1 MILKTDDK
9 KLDEGN
15 PQHPEFEINNATEY
29 RRYQTKK
36 HPFSEEILSQIKPL
50 YKLDNYHGIL
60 ALLQNYLIVGATIGG
75 MLFLWNLSGTWTIV
89 FYPLAV
95 FIIGSR
101 QRAFATLLHEASHGV
116 LAKNK
121 TLNFTLA
128 TYPSAYLVLQTFYRY
143 KKSHCQEHHRYL
155 GDIEND
161 PDLRYYVSQ
170 GLLEIKSEKEFF
182 KKYLLPN
189 WLFLKLPYNF
199 WYLLKNRLLVPDF
212 KSQPQKI
219 KQEYFKFMVLWGAI
233 LATLTITGTWIYF
246 LLFWVIPML
255 TTFQALNCTI
265 EVCEHYPLVIHS
277 NREIYMTRN
286 RNGNW
291 LEKSFT
297 GMHEENYHLIHHL
310 FTGIPFWNLK
320 KAHAILLQDSEYRFI
335 DRRSGGI
342 ITKSQIG
349 SKTIIEGMFE
359 LLYHPKEYVKDTSE
373 SVPVK

>member
-1 MILKTDDK
+1 MILDTDHK
-9 KLDEGN
+9 GPGEGN
-15 PQHPEFEINNATEY
+15 DLHSGSKINGVLEY

-36 HPFSEEILSQIKPL
+36 HPFPEEILSQIKSL

-60 ALLQNYLIVGATIGG
+60 ALLQNYLIVTATIGAT
-75 MLFLWNLSGTWTIV
+75 LLLWNTIGLWAV
-89 FYPLAV
+89 LFYPIAV
-95 FIIGSR
+95 FVIGSR

-121 TLNFTLA
+121 RLNFVLA

-155 GDIEND
+155 GDVERD

-170 GLLEIKSEKEFF
+170 GLLKIKSKKEFIR
-182 KKYLLPN
+182 KYLLPN
-189 WLFLKLPYNF
+189 WLFIKLPYNL

-212 KSQPQKI
+212 KSQPLKV
-219 KQEYFKFMVLWGAI
+219 KREYYKFMFLWGCLITVLI
-233 LATLTITGTWIYF
+233 LTGTWIYF
-246 LLFWVIPML
+246 LLFWVVPLL

-265 EVCEHYPLVIHS
+265 EVCEHYPLVVHS
-277 NREIYMTRN
+277 NKEIYMTRN

-291 LEKSFT
+291 IEKFFT

-320 KAHAILLQDSEYRFI
+320 RAHAILLQDNEYRFI

-349 SKTIIEGMFE
+349 GKTIIEGMFE
-359 LLYHPKEYVKDTSE
+359 LLYQPRDYVKKNSDSI
-373 SVPVK
+373 PVN